1 MLPLNS
7 AKKYYLWERPS
18 QRGLEIKH
26 TLMRTTIALIAHN
39 SRKNDLLNW
48 AKVHHEVLKNHELIG
63 TTNTSKLLND
73 MLELD
78 VQGFGHGPSGGDILL
93 AAKILQGEVHKIIF
107 FIDAETPHG
116 HEHDIQTLIRTAVIN
131 NIPIALNR
139 ASADLIILEED

>member
-1 MLPLNS
+1 M
-7 AKKYYLWERPS
+7 K
-18 QRGLEIKH
+18 
-26 TLMRTTIALIAHN
+26 TTIALIAHN

-48 AKVHHEVLKNHELIG
+48 AKGHREVLNNFELVG

-73 MLELD
+73 MLDLK
-78 VQGFGHGPSGGDILL
+78 VSGYGHGPSGGDILL
-93 AAKILQGEVHKIIF
+93 AAKILQGEVQKIIF

-139 ASADLIILEED
+139 ASADLIILEG

>member
-1 MLPLNS
+1 
-7 AKKYYLWERPS
+7 
-18 QRGLEIKH
+18 
-26 TLMRTTIALIAHN
+26 MRTTIALIAHN

-48 AKVHHEVLKNHELIG
+48 AKVHHEVLKDHELIG

-73 MLELD
+73 MLDLG
-78 VQGFGHGPSGGDILL
+78 VKGFGHGPSGGDILL

-139 ASADLIILEED
+139 ASADLIILEE

>member
-1 MLPLNS
+1 ME
-7 AKKYYLWERPS
+7 K
-18 QRGLEIKH
+18 
-26 TLMRTTIALIAHN
+26 TIALIAHN

-48 AKVHHEVLKNHELIG
+48 AKVHRKTLVKYNLIG
-63 TTNTSKLLND
+63 TTNTSKLIND
-73 MLELD
+73 MLELE
-78 VQGFGHGPSGGDILL
+78 VSGFGHGPSGGDIIL
-93 AAKILQGEVHKIIF
+93 AAKILGGQVQKVIF

>member
-1 MLPLNS
+1 MKN
-7 AKKYYLWERPS
+7 
-18 QRGLEIKH
+18 
-26 TLMRTTIALIAHN
+26 TIALIAHN
-39 SRKNDLLNW
+39 SRKTDLLNW
-48 AKVHHEVLKNHELIG
+48 AKVHRKILVNYNLIG

-73 MLELD
+73 MLELE

-93 AAKILQGEVHKIIF
+93 AARILGGEVQKVIF